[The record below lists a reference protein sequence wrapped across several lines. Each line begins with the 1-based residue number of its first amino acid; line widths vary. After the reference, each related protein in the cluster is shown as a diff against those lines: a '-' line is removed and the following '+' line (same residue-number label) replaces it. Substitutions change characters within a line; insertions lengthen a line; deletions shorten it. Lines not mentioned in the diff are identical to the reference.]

1 VLIFLS
7 YSPLKLIRSPP
18 PLHALADI
26 GIALQLLDL
35 LPHEIYLQLVRHP
48 YDETIAYELGV
59 EVSESEPEYGDEEDT
74 DSAT

>member
-1 VLIFLS
+1 MLIFPS
-7 YSPLKLIRSPP
+7 CSPLKVIRSPP